1 MIGIE
6 FHLADKTLREMVGN
20 RAAAQEA
27 IGGRIASILMNK
39 HNVQVMFTIN
49 NPIVIRML
57 PPLSVRQET
66 MEYALRAFESAC
78 EEVEADF

>member
-1 MIGIE
+1 
-6 FHLADKTLREMVGN
+6 MVGN

-27 IGGRIASILMNK
+27 IGARIASILMNK

-57 PPLSVRQET
+57 PPLAVTQKAMDYS
-66 MEYALRAFESAC
+66 LKAFQDAC
-78 EEVEADF
+78 AEVAGDF